1 MFTPT
6 LITDW
11 CAPKRIAANV
21 DPMTGQRYFGYGLRG
36 FGVASDRTHSCR
48 RPSSSSRSRRDAP
61 QSDAEDRDHGRER
74 DGPQERVVDLLAVD
88 DLPGRRLLRHLACGE
103 RGECRAR
110 SARRKLVAR
119 TRRKYG
125 STPYFSYAFLVTCK
139 KFRLIAPYKSTSD
152 ARAPRNLLVFPL
164 TEERRTIAHV
174 LALFRERG
182 TRSSRLQ
189 PAPCRLTTT
198 RSPMRTS
205 RRTGRCVSPP
215 RRHTPRRR
223 NPTRER

>member
-1 MFTPT
+1 MKRTPARGAVVYFVFTPT

-119 TRRKYG
+119 TRTEVRKYAVLFVCVFG
-125 STPYFSYAFLVTCK
+125 HVQKVYTNCPIQKYKRRPSTAKPPGFS
-139 KFRLIAPYKSTSD
+139 SD
-152 ARAPRNLLVFPL
+152 RGKAHHRAR
-164 TEERRTIAHV
+164 
-174 LALFRERG
+174 
-182 TRSSRLQ
+182 TR
-189 PAPCRLTTT
+189 PF
-198 RSPMRTS
+198 
-205 RRTGRCVSPP
+205 
-215 RRHTPRRR
+215 
-223 NPTRER
+223 